1 MLCLMGPDP
10 GTVISC
16 QSRTIR
22 LFVWAGKMRLPLLHC
37 VLRLTRLRRM
47 FRRGAMGWV
56 PLRATFVVLT
66 STLGSSVPRRRRDD
80 VVAVALKAIG
90 QDIVR
95 SVSLQH
101 PACA

>member
-1 MLCLMGPDP
+1 MGPDP
-10 GTVISC
+10 GTVLLC
-16 QSRTIR
+16 LSRTIR
-22 LFVWAGKMRLPLLHC
+22 LFEWVGKVRLPLLHR

-66 STLGSSVPRRRRDD
+66 STLGSSVPRRKRDD

-95 SVSLQH
+95 SVLPLH